1 MVATV
6 PGWWYPGDID
16 EMDVMIWCADDRAI
30 MVVDHHHHHGA
41 VIDYDVLLRGGLP

>member
-6 PGWWYPGDID
+6 PGWCYPGDID

-30 MVVDHHHHHGA
+30 MVVDHHGV